1 MRPILLAGRR
11 RGEASRH
18 DSDALDEM
26 ARPTCSAR
34 VPTPYIGPM
43 NAIHLTDTEV
53 EMARHALQ
61 AYLQTFGHDE
71 ADTVREIRRVIAKLQ
86 AAEVEDDDAALP
98 A

>member
-1 MRPILLAGRR
+1 MRLILLARGQRR
-11 RGEASRH
+11 HPSRH
-18 DSDALDEM
+18 DSEALDRIM
-26 ARPTCSAR
+26 HATRSRRQSTS
-34 VPTPYIGPM
+34 YIEPM

-86 AAEVEDDDAALP
+86 AAEVEDDGAALP